1 MLIQS
6 ISTQPPT
13 RATQPANRDGFVPS
27 ASYMRSGNNSSSTS
41 STTDTFQLDN
51 TIAQQITTFL
61 ETATGTRKE
70 LESQFLASVLDKHL
84 AVGKNI
90 DGTVKD
96 FETAVV
102 IQNASRV
109 KLLAYLQTD
118 DLDGAFRLLNGSHPP
133 VLEKEV
139 KWKYN
144 PFNWV
149 QNKMQAY
156 VQAQPIHD
164 DLPSELA
171 SFEAFE
177 KHVKDLRRQ
186 VKLCLGSVEKPKGG
200 SLLVPKTPKTIE
212 AAIEAVTQQLEAI
225 TNKKSALTSLSTDAL
240 LDAAITHHVQAS
252 PDSAKMLEI
261 AWFQQLLESVKNKV
275 DGEGNSLLKNPRV
288 QQYLQGV
295 LLALGG
301 GKSDDEQLLLEAT
314 IAQLA
319 PATSTGKASKLARV
333 PEQIVEGVISAV
345 TNTQARI
352 QKNMGLP
359 AELLAQLP
367 KALQSVEDLKTAR
380 GTFLQELMSGNP
392 KALAFAKSQV
402 VSPQAQEGLIQAYHL
417 SLHQQAV
424 QLEQRLAQLE
434 KLPIVELPAFLK
446 GLPIAQQRQL
456 EAVIENILTLPPVE
470 GMRQLKAFIAEIP
483 QDMRGAF
490 EKFIA
495 SKHQR
500 FAEMREAG
508 ASAKQLLAGQVDQAF
523 TGVIEAFNPNKIKQ
537 QLSTALEEGEQ
548 AFQTQ
553 VQAIGSVFTQVGGDG
568 GMPPTPPVTAVLP
581 SPPPSDGITFAK
593 PLKVVEAQGEKLG
606 WFPALMEQN
615 KKWLPWAIGGTVGLG
630 LLAWLGS
637 WLSKKH
643 TDTEVR
649 QSTDNSVR

>member
-1 MLIQS
+1 
-6 ISTQPPT
+6 
-13 RATQPANRDGFVPS
+13 
-27 ASYMRSGNNSSSTS
+27 MRSGNNSSSTP
-41 STTDTFQLDN
+41 STTDTFQFLDS
-51 TIAQQITTFL
+51 TMPQKITDFL

-70 LESQFLASVLDKHL
+70 RESKFLASVLGQHL
-84 AVGKNI
+84 QPSKTIN
-90 DGTVKD
+90 TKVKTD
-96 FETAVV
+96 AEALAIFKTSSEKM
-102 IQNASRV
+102 NA
-109 KLLAYLQTD
+109 KLLEYLQTD

-261 AWFQQLLESVKNKV
+261 AWFKQLIDTVETTV
-275 DGEGNSLLKNPRV
+275 DDQGNSLLKDPQV

-295 LLALGG
+295 LLALGRG
-301 GKSDDEQLLLEAT
+301 NSDDEQLLLKAT

-319 PATSTGKASKLARV
+319 PVASTGKASNLAPV
-333 PEQIVEGVISAV
+333 PQQIVEGVMSAV
-345 TNTQARI
+345 TNTQARV

-402 VSPQAQEGLIQAYHL
+402 VSSDAQEGLIQAYRL

-424 QLEQRLAQLE
+424 QLEQRLAQLSAVPVQTGA
-434 KLPIVELPAFLK
+434 LHASFQAVVDQVQTWQ
-446 GLPIAQQRQL
+446 AQ
-456 EAVIENILTLPPVE
+456 ISD
-470 GMRQLKAFIAEIP
+470 IP
-483 QDMRGAF
+483 QDTRGAF
-490 EKFIA
+490 ERFII
-495 SKHQR
+495 SEHQR
-500 FAEMREAG
+500 LAKMRVLEA
-508 ASAKQLLAGQVDQAF
+508 KVQQQLVDTV
-523 TGVIEAFNPNKIKQ
+523 TGVTEAFNPNNIKQ
-537 QLSTALEEGEQ
+537 HLSTALEEGKQ
-548 AFQTQ
+548 AVQMQVEETTTSIQQAVNTYFVEPIQTK
-553 VQAIGSVFTQVGGDG
+553 VAEVIATQTAGVGGG
-568 GMPPTPPVTAVLP
+568 SPSLP
-581 SPPPSDGITFAK
+581 IKAGLLSPPSSDGITFAP

-615 KKWLPWAIGGTVGLG
+615 KEWLPWAIGGTVGLG
-630 LLAWLGS
+630 LLAWLGTVWS
-637 WLSKKH
+637 SKKR
-643 TDTEVR
+643 TSVGEVGASNNR
-649 QSTDNSVR
+649 